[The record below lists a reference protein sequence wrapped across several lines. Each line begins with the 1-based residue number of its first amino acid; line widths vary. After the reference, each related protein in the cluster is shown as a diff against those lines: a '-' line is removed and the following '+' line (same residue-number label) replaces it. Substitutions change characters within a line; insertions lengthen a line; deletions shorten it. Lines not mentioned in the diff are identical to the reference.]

1 MELKSYQQATLDWL
15 NRYLSALRAEQAKAA
30 RGREVGIADHAW
42 YGEAWKKVAGRP
54 DKYVS
59 RRTGDGQRVP
69 FACLK
74 IPTGGGKTLLG
85 VRAVDAAGHFR
96 QSQTGLVLWIGP
108 TWNLARSRHFS

>member
-30 RGREVGIADHAW
+30 RGREIGIEDYDWDAK
-42 YGEAWKKVAGRP
+42 AWKAVSDRL
-54 DKYVS
+54 YVP
-59 RRTGDGQRVP
+59 RRTGDNERVP